1 MKRLLQLFSLLAIL
15 SLATLTSTYAQER
28 NLTGIIYDE
37 TNSPMP
43 GVNVIVT
50 GTTTGTTTNFEGK
63 FSLNVPE
70 SAETL
75 TFSYIGYFDQSIA
88 IGNTSNFSI
97 SMKVDAE
104 QLEEVV
110 IVGYGQMEKK
120 DVTGAMSSVK
130 SEDFNQGVLTSP
142 DQLIQGKIAGVQ
154 MTPSSG
160 EPGAG
165 VNIRVRGGTSLTAS
179 NEPLYVIDG
188 FPIDNTAS
196 DPGTAG
202 VYSASASKNPLAS
215 INPAD
220 IESFDILK
228 DASATAIYG
237 ARGANGVIIITTK
250 KGKEGQAKVNYDA
263 YVGISNIAK
272 KLDVLT
278 ASEYRAATQAEG
290 STPLDLDANT
300 DWQEVMTRQAIT
312 QNHNLG
318 VSGGT
323 ANTQYRFS
331 VNYLNQDG
339 IMINSGMERIGGRM
353 NITQKLSKK
362 VTLGANMMGSFTKN
376 NNLPYGVGGALDG
389 GVINNMIRMS
399 PLLPQDYSSPNLLEK
414 NPYIMAN
421 SVRDFTNT
429 QRVLG
434 NAYVEA
440 EFVEGLTGKI
450 NIGGDITSAKRNAYL
465 PGSIEWVGE
474 GNGSADVRNNFLHNV
489 LLEGTLNYTKTF
501 GDVKLNALAGY
512 TFQEFG
518 REYNGANATGFQID
532 DIAEY
537 NLNAASGD
545 NILVDSYKESS
556 KLISW
561 IGRANL
567 SFKDKYVFTG
577 TMRVDGSS
585 RFGDNNKWGVFPS
598 VSGAWRISEELFLSG
613 SDVLSDLKLRA
624 GWGITGSQEIGNYR
638 SLPTLSGDKS
648 YGAVGIGAGVTY
660 DNYANPDLKWEETSQ
675 LNIGLDFEFFNGILF
690 GTIDAYQKHTKDL
703 LLELQ
708 APQPAPVDVYLQ
720 NVGELKNHGI
730 EISLNTVNFSKD
742 NFTWQTGVVAAFNKN
757 EVENIGDY
765 EEIFTGAVGGRGQ
778 VGQFAQ
784 VIKPGLP
791 YGTFYGP
798 RFEGLDESGNA
809 IESEESYV
817 LGQALPKWTLG
828 INNSMTFGRFDLN
841 FFFNGSFG
849 HQVFNNTAL
858 EFSST
863 NDLYG
868 DQSTYNV
875 MKSAAEEDIRAT
887 KYNSKFIED
896 ASFLRL
902 SNMTLGYT
910 FNMSN
915 VKSVSRLRLY
925 VSGQNLFVIT
935 NYSGYDPEV
944 NAPAGGSQVPPIGI
958 DYNNYPAARTFM
970 GGVSVEF

>member
-1 MKRLLQLFSLLAIL
+1 MKKLLRFFSLMLLMTIAF
-15 SLATLTSTYAQER
+15 TSTLYAQER
-28 NLTGIIYDE
+28 KLTGTILDE
-37 TNSPMP
+37 NKTPLP

-50 GTTTGTTTNFEGK
+50 GTSKGTTTDFEGN
-63 FSLNVPE
+63 FSILVSE
-70 SAETL
+70 SAKTL
-75 TFSYIGYFDQSIA
+75 SFSYIGFFEQVVE
-88 IGNTSNFSI
+88 IGNKTKFSI
-97 SMKVDAE
+97 ILKEDAK
-104 QLEEVV
+104 QLSEVV
-110 IVGYGQMEKK
+110 VVGYGQMEKK

-130 SEDFNQGVLTSP
+130 AEDFNQGVMSSP

-196 DPGTAG
+196 DPGTSG
-202 VYSASASKNPLAS
+202 VYSNSARKNPLAT

-250 KGKEGQAKVNYDA
+250 KGKEGTAKVNYDA
-263 YVGISNIAK
+263 YFGVSTISK
-272 KLDVLT
+272 KLGILT
-278 ASEYRAATQAEG
+278 ADEYRAATAAEG
-290 STPLDLDANT
+290 TTPLDLGANT
-300 DWQEVMTRQAIT
+300 DWQEVMTQQAVT

-323 ANTQYRFS
+323 KTTQYRFS
-331 VNYLNQDG
+331 VNYLNQEG
-339 IMINSGMERIGGRM
+339 IMINSGMERIGARM
-353 NITQKLSKK
+353 NITQKLSDK

-399 PLLPQDYSSPNLLEK
+399 PLLPQDYSSANQLEK
-414 NPYIMAN
+414 NPYIMATN
-421 SVRDFTNT
+421 VRDFTNT

-434 NAYVEA
+434 NAFIEA
-440 EFVEGLTGKI
+440 ELIPGLKGKL
-450 NIGGDITSAKRNAYL
+450 NVGGDLTSAKRNAYL
-465 PGSIEWVGE
+465 PGTIEWVGK
-474 GNGSADVRNNFLHNV
+474 GNGNADVRNNFLHNM
-489 LLEGTLNYTKTF
+489 LFEGTLNYTKTF
-501 GDVKLNALAGY
+501 GDTKLNALAGY
-512 TFQEFG
+512 TYQAFG
-518 REYNGANATGFQID
+518 SEYNAINATGFQVD
-532 DIAEY
+532 NIAEY
-537 NLNAASGD
+537 NLNAASG
-545 NILVDSYKESS
+545 LVIPDSNKESN

-561 IGRANL
+561 IGRANV

-577 TMRVDGSS
+577 TLRVDGSS
-585 RFGDNNKWGVFPS
+585 RFGANNKWGVFPS
-598 VSGAWRISEELFLSG
+598 VSGAWRISEEDFLST
-613 SDVLSDLKLRA
+613 STVFSDLKLRA

-638 SLPTLSGDKS
+638 SLPTLDGGKS
-648 YGAVGIGAGVTY
+648 FSAVGIGSGVTY
-660 DNYANPDLKWEETSQ
+660 NNYANPDLKWEETSQ
-675 LNIGLDFEFFNGILF
+675 INIGLDYELFEGKVF
-690 GTIDAYQKHTKDL
+690 GTIDVYQKHTKDL

-708 APQPAPVDVYLQ
+708 AAQPAPVDVFLQ
-720 NVGELKNHGI
+720 NVGELKNQGI
-730 EISLNTVNFSKD
+730 ELSINTVNVAKD
-742 NFTWQTGVVAAFNKN
+742 NFTWQTGIVAAHNKN
-757 EVENIGDY
+757 EVLNIGDY
-765 EEIFTGAVGGRGQ
+765 DQILTGAVGGRGQ

-784 VIKPGLP
+784 VIQKGLP
-791 YGTFYGP
+791 YGTFYGK
-798 RFEGLDESGNA
+798 RYEGLDESGNA
-809 IESEESYV
+809 IESDDLHV

-828 INNSMTFGRFDLN
+828 INNSMTFGKFDFN
-841 FFFNGSFG
+841 FFFNGAFG

-863 NDLYG
+863 NDIYS

-875 MKSAAEEDIRAT
+875 MKNAVNEGIRAT

-902 SNMTLGYT
+902 SNLTFGYT
-910 FNMSN
+910 FDMNE
-915 VKSVSRLRLY
+915 VKFVKNLRLY

-944 NAPAGGSQVPPIGI
+944 NAPAGGTQVPPIGI
-958 DYNNYPAARTFM
+958 DYNNYPAARTFI
-970 GGVSVEF
+970 GGLSVEF

>member
-1 MKRLLQLFSLLAIL
+1 MLLMTIAF
-15 SLATLTSTYAQER
+15 TSTLYAQER
-28 NLTGIIYDE
+28 KLTGTILDE
-37 TNSPMP
+37 NKTPLP

-50 GTTTGTTTNFEGK
+50 GTSKGTTTDFEGS
-63 FSLNVPE
+63 FSILVSE
-70 SAETL
+70 SAKTL
-75 TFSYIGYFDQSIA
+75 SFSYIGFFEQVVE
-88 IGNTSNFSI
+88 IGNKTKFSI
-97 SMKVDAE
+97 ILKEDAK
-104 QLEEVV
+104 QLSEVV
-110 IVGYGQMEKK
+110 VVGYGQMEKK

-130 SEDFNQGVLTSP
+130 AEDFNQGVMSSP

-196 DPGTAG
+196 DPGTSG
-202 VYSASASKNPLAS
+202 VYSNSARKNPLAT

-250 KGKEGQAKVNYDA
+250 KGKEGTAKVNYDA
-263 YVGISNIAK
+263 YFGVSTISK
-272 KLDVLT
+272 KLGILT
-278 ASEYRAATQAEG
+278 ADEYRSATAAEG
-290 STPLDLDANT
+290 TTPLDLGANT
-300 DWQEVMTRQAIT
+300 DWQEVMTQQAVT

-323 ANTQYRFS
+323 KTTQYRFS
-331 VNYLNQDG
+331 VNYLNQEG
-339 IMINSGMERIGGRM
+339 IMINSGMERIGARM
-353 NITQKLSKK
+353 NITQKLSDK

-399 PLLPQDYSSPNLLEK
+399 PLLPQDYSSANQLEK
-414 NPYIMAN
+414 NPYIMATN
-421 SVRDFTNT
+421 VRDFTNT

-434 NAYVEA
+434 NAFLEA
-440 EFVEGLTGKI
+440 ELIPGLKGKL
-450 NIGGDITSAKRNAYL
+450 NVGGDLTSAKRNAYL
-465 PGSIEWVGE
+465 PGTIEWVGK
-474 GNGSADVRNNFLHNV
+474 GNGNADVRNNFLHNM
-489 LLEGTLNYTKTF
+489 LFEGTLNYTKTF
-501 GDVKLNALAGY
+501 GDTKLNALAGY
-512 TFQEFG
+512 TYQAFG
-518 REYNGANATGFQID
+518 SEYNAINATGFQVD
-532 DIAEY
+532 NIAEY
-537 NLNAASGD
+537 NLNAASG
-545 NILVDSYKESS
+545 LVIPDSNKESN

-561 IGRANL
+561 IGRANV

-577 TMRVDGSS
+577 TLRVDGSS
-585 RFGDNNKWGVFPS
+585 RFGANNKWGLFPS
-598 VSGAWRISEELFLSG
+598 VSGAWRISEEDFLST
-613 SDVLSDLKLRA
+613 STVFSDLKLRA

-638 SLPTLSGDKS
+638 SLPTLDGGKS
-648 YGAVGIGAGVTY
+648 FSAVGIGSGVTY
-660 DNYANPDLKWEETSQ
+660 NNYANPDLKWEETSQ
-675 LNIGLDFEFFNGILF
+675 INIGLDYELFEGKVF
-690 GTIDAYQKHTKDL
+690 GTIDVYQKHTKDL

-708 APQPAPVDVYLQ
+708 AAQPAPVDIFLQ
-720 NVGELKNHGI
+720 NVGELKNQGI
-730 EISLNTVNFSKD
+730 ELSINTVNVAKD
-742 NFTWQTGVVAAFNKN
+742 NFTWQTGIVAAHNKN
-757 EVENIGDY
+757 EVLNIGDY
-765 EEIFTGAVGGRGQ
+765 DQILTGAVGGRGQ

-784 VIKPGLP
+784 VIQKGLP
-791 YGTFYGP
+791 YGTFYGK
-798 RFEGLDESGNA
+798 RYEGLDESGNA
-809 IESEESYV
+809 IESDDLHV

-828 INNSMTFGRFDLN
+828 INNSMTFGKFDFN
-841 FFFNGSFG
+841 FFFNGAFG

-863 NDLYG
+863 NDIYS

-875 MKSAAEEDIRAT
+875 MKNAVDEGIRAT

-902 SNMTLGYT
+902 SNLTLGYT
-910 FNMSN
+910 FDMNE
-915 VKSVSRLRLY
+915 VKFVKNLRLY

-944 NAPAGGSQVPPIGI
+944 NAPSGGTQVPPIGI
-958 DYNNYPAARTFM
+958 DYNNYPAARTFI
-970 GGVSVEF
+970 GGLSVEF

>member
-1 MKRLLQLFSLLAIL
+1 MLLMTIAF
-15 SLATLTSTYAQER
+15 TSTLYAQEKK
-28 NLTGIIYDE
+28 LTGKILDE
-37 TNSPMP
+37 SSGPLP

-50 GTTTGTTTNFEGK
+50 GTSKGTTTDFEGN
-63 FSLNVPE
+63 FSIVVPE
-70 SAETL
+70 NATSL
-75 TFSYIGYFDQSIA
+75 TISYIGFLDQVISINNQSTFT
-88 IGNTSNFSI
+88 INL
-97 SMKVDAE
+97 KEDAK
-104 QLEEVV
+104 QLQEVV
-110 IVGYGQMEKK
+110 VVGYGQMEKK

-130 SEDFNQGVLTSP
+130 AEDFNQGVMTSP

-165 VNIRVRGGTSLTAS
+165 VSIRVRGGTSLTAS

-188 FPIDNTAS
+188 FPIDNRSS

-202 VYSASASKNPLAS
+202 VYSNSAPKNPLAS

-250 KGKEGQAKVNYDA
+250 KGKEGTAKVNYDA
-263 YVGISNIAK
+263 YFGVSTISK
-272 KLDVLT
+272 KLGVLS
-278 ASEYRAATQAEG
+278 ADEYRSATAAEG
-290 STPLDLDANT
+290 TTPLDLGANT
-300 DWQEVMTRQAIT
+300 DWQDVMTQQAMT

-323 ANTQYRFS
+323 SNTQYRFS

-353 NITQKLSKK
+353 NITQKLSDK

-399 PLLPQDYSSPNLLEK
+399 PLLPQDYSSANLLEK
-414 NPYIMAN
+414 NPYIMATN
-421 SVRDFTNT
+421 VRDFTNT

-434 NAYVEA
+434 NAFIEA
-440 EFVEGLTGKI
+440 EFIEGLKGKI
-450 NIGGDITSAKRNAYL
+450 NVGGDLTSAKRNAYL
-465 PGSIEWVGE
+465 PGTIEWVGD
-474 GNGSADVRNNFLHNV
+474 GNGNADVRNMNLHNM
-489 LLEGTLNYTKTF
+489 LFEGTLNYSKTF
-501 GDVKLNALAGY
+501 GNVKLNALAGY
-512 TFQEFG
+512 TYQSFG
-518 REYNGANATGFQID
+518 FESNSTNATGFQID
-532 DIAEY
+532 EIAEY
-537 NLNAASGD
+537 NLNAASGALIIGS
-545 NILVDSYKESS
+545 NKESN

-561 IGRANL
+561 IGRANV
-567 SFKDKYVFTG
+567 SIKDKYIFTG
-577 TMRVDGSS
+577 TLRADGSS

-598 VSGAWRISEELFLSG
+598 VSGAWRISQEAFLSNNN
-613 SDVLSDLKLRA
+613 VISDLKLRA

-638 SLPTLSGDKS
+638 SLPTLSGDKV
-648 YGAVGIGAGVTY
+648 YGAVGIGSGVTY
-660 DNYANPDLKWEETSQ
+660 NNYANPDLKWEETSQ
-675 LNIGLDFEFFNGILF
+675 INIGLDYELFAGKVF
-690 GTIDAYQKHTKDL
+690 GTIDLYQKNTKDL

-708 APQPAPVDVYLQ
+708 ASQPASVERYLK
-720 NVGELKNHGI
+720 NVGEVKNQGI
-730 EISLNTVNFSKD
+730 ELSLNTVNLSKD
-742 NFTWQTGVVAAFNKN
+742 NFTWQTGIVAAYNKN
-757 EVENIGDY
+757 EVVNIGDY
-765 EEIFTGAVGGRGQ
+765 DQILTGAVGGRGQ

-784 VIKPGLP
+784 VIKAGLP

-798 RFEGLDESGNA
+798 KFEGLDESGNA
-809 IESEESYV
+809 IESEESHV

-828 INNSMTFGRFDLN
+828 INNSMTFGKFDFN
-841 FFFNGSFG
+841 FFFNGAFG

-868 DQSTYNV
+868 DQTTYNV
-875 MKSAAEEDIRAT
+875 MKNAVDENIRST

-902 SNMTLGYT
+902 SNLTLGYT
-910 FNMSN
+910 FNMSE
-915 VKSVSRLRLY
+915 VKYIKNLRLY

-944 NAPAGGSQVPPIGI
+944 NSPAAGNQVPPVGI
-958 DYNNYPAARTFM
+958 DYNNYPAARTFI
-970 GGVSVEF
+970 GGLSVEF